1 VVRRY
6 LAYITEQE
14 LQESAQLEMIAAR
27 NTLATNDFKD
37 RDKAFKSLTPSLQAL
52 RRMQAK
58 KRMSVGFAKR
68 FAKLFKEGKIP
79 NWVIDICDFETIEL
93 LTGD

>member
-1 VVRRY
+1 
-6 LAYITEQE
+6 
-14 LQESAQLEMIAAR
+14 
-27 NTLATNDFKD
+27 
-37 RDKAFKSLTPSLQAL
+37 
-52 RRMQAK
+52 MQAK